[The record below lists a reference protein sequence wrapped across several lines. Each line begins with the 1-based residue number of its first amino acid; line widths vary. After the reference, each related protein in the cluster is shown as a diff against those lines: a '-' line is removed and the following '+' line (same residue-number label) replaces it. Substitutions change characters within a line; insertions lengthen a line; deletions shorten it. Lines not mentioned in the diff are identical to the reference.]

1 MRNGGLPVEKEK
13 LKELIV
19 SQKERFLARKG
30 LVPRD
35 VLREITN
42 YLPQREMIILTGVR
56 RSGKSSLM
64 RLICDDLL
72 VRDSVPENSI
82 LYVNFED
89 ERFINFTVDDFETLY
104 DSYLELENP
113 QGRKYLFLD
122 EIQNVKGWER
132 WLNRLYE
139 FEDIKI
145 FVTGSNAAMLS
156 SEIATA
162 LTGRNRQIVNWPFSF
177 REFLI
182 MRDELPDGKAL
193 YRKEVKHGVIRLFSQ
208 YLELGGFPEVL
219 KSNETSIL
227 EQYYRDILYRD
238 VIARHGIRNVVEI
251 KELALFLASNPATVQ
266 SYKNMKM
273 LIGVKSLSTVKTYLD
288 VLNDVYLFL
297 NLGLFDYS
305 VKRQIYN
312 PSKIFCIDTGLCNAV
327 SFRFSRNSGHLLEN
341 LVCVELLR
349 RRAELYYWKS
359 AKGRE
364 VDFVMRRGSDI
375 EQAIQVSHSLAD
387 DKTRE
392 RELRALLDARE
403 ELKAEKLTVITE
415 DEEGSIIRDGVTV
428 EIVPAW
434 KWSMRG

>member
-1 MRNGGLPVEKEK
+1 MEKEK

-19 SQKERFLARKG
+19 SQKERFLIKKG
-30 LVPRD
+30 LVARD
-35 VLREITN
+35 ILREITH

-72 VRDSVPENSI
+72 KRDNVPESSI

-104 DSYLELENP
+104 DSFLELENP

-162 LTGRNRQIVNWPFSF
+162 LTGRNRQIVTWPFSF

-182 MRDELPDGKAL
+182 MRGELPDEKAL
-193 YRKEVKHGVIRLFSQ
+193 YRRDVKHGVKRLFGQ
-208 YLELGGFPEVL
+208 YLEQGGFPEVL
-219 KSNETSIL
+219 KTCDTSIL
-227 EQYYRDILYRD
+227 EQYYQDILYRD
-238 VIARHGIRNVVEI
+238 VITRHGIRNVVEI

-266 SYKNMKM
+266 SYNNLKTM
-273 LIGVKSLSTVKTYLD
+273 IGVKSLSTVKTYLD
-288 VLNDVYLFL
+288 ALNDVYLFL
-297 NLGLFDYS
+297 TMGLFDYS

-312 PSKIFCIDTGLCNAV
+312 PSKVFCVDTGLSNAV

-341 LVCVELLR
+341 VVYIELRR

-359 AKGRE
+359 TIGRE

-375 EQAIQVSHSLAD
+375 VGAVQVSRTLTD
-387 DKTRE
+387 EKTRE
-392 RELRALLDARE
+392 RELRALVDARE
-403 ELKAEKLTVITE
+403 ELKAEKLMIITE
-415 DEEGSIIRDGVTV
+415 DEEESVIRDGVSV
-428 EIVPAW
+428 EVVPVW
-434 KWSMRG
+434 KWLIRE

>member
-1 MRNGGLPVEKEK
+1 MEKEK

-30 LVPRD
+30 LVARD
-35 VLREITN
+35 IQRDIERF
-42 YLPQREMIILTGVR
+42 LPQREMIILTGVR

-72 VRDSVPENSI
+72 KRDKVPENSI
-82 LYVNFED
+82 LYVNFDD

-104 DSYLELENP
+104 DSFLELENP

-122 EIQNVKGWER
+122 EIQNVDGWER

-182 MRDELPDGKAL
+182 MNDELPDEKAF
-193 YRKEVKHGVIRLFSQ
+193 YRREVKHSVKRLFSQ
-208 YLELGGFPEVL
+208 YIEQGGFPEVI
-219 KSNETSIL
+219 KTGETTIL

-238 VIARHGIRNVVEI
+238 VITRHGIRNVLEI
-251 KELALFLASNPATVQ
+251 KELALFLAANPSTVQ
-266 SYKNMKM
+266 SYKNLKT
-273 LIGVKSLSTVKTYLD
+273 LIGVRSLSTVKTYLD

-297 NLGLFDYS
+297 SMGLFDYS

-312 PSKIFCIDTGLCNAV
+312 PSKMFCVDTGLSNSV
-327 SFRFSRNSGHLLEN
+327 SFRFSRNSGRLLEN
-341 LVCVELLR
+341 VIFLELR
-349 RRAELYYWKS
+349 RRGAELYYWKS
-359 AKGRE
+359 SKGRE
-364 VDFVMRRGSDI
+364 VDFVIRRGLNI
-375 EQAIQVSHSLAD
+375 VKAVQVSQSLTD
-387 DKTRE
+387 EKTRE

-403 ELKAEKLTVITE
+403 ELEAEHLTVITE
-415 DEEGSIIRDGVTV
+415 DEEGDIILEGVSV

-434 KWSMRG
+434 KWLIRG